1 MDVEKNSIYSLDEV
15 KGVAQ
20 KLAQKGEDIA
30 IITFTGPLGVGKT
43 TLVKNIL
50 RESGVTDVITS
61 PTFTYVN
68 CYKNQRGR
76 IFYHFDLY
84 RIESVDNFI
93 EAGFNEYLY
102 APNSLVLIEWPEI
115 IIPLLTHDV
124 CHITLDYHQ
133 DQKKRVLNM
142 ACIE

>member
-30 IITFTGPLGVGKT
+30 IITFTGPLGVAKT
-43 TLVKNIL
+43 RLVINIL